1 MVTVLTLLALSVT
14 AQAQVG
20 TNVEDWKK
28 QAKTLLDQGRQTD
41 AVPLLEKIVA
51 AEPQNAEM
59 HYFLGSALLAIA
71 TNTKEAPARA
81 ALRRRA
87 RNTFIRAKE
96 LGVSYPNIDAMIQGL
111 PADGADAAAFSE
123 NQNAESLMKEAEGY
137 FAQGKMD
144 DALASYQKALA
155 VDPKLYH
162 AALFCGDVYAQKQ
175 DYANAEIWYQ
185 KAIAID
191 PFKETAYRYSATPLM
206 KQRKFDEA
214 RDRYIEAYIT
224 EPYNRFTTSGLLQWG
239 QATNTRLGHPKI
251 DIPTSVTFDEKG
263 EAKINLDASALI
275 AGKDDGS
282 FAWISYGATRSTW
295 HKETFAKRY
304 PGQKYRHS
312 LAEEADALRSVI
324 TLATSD
330 KAVKNLSPA
339 LAKLKQLNDQGV
351 LEAYILLAIPDG
363 DIAQDY
369 LAYLKENRDKLRR
382 YVLTFVMSRG

>member
-1 MVTVLTLLALSVT
+1 MVTVLVLIALSVA
-14 AQAQVG
+14 AQGQVG
-20 TNVEDWKK
+20 NVEEWKT
-28 QAKTLLDQGRQTD
+28 QVRTLLNQGRQTE

-51 AEPQNAEM
+51 AEPNNAEM
-59 HYFLGSALLAIA
+59 HYFLGSALLATA
-71 TNTKEAPARA
+71 TNTKDAPARA

-123 NQNAESLMKEAEGY
+123 NQNAENLMKEAEGY

-155 VDPKLYH
+155 ADPKLYH

-185 KAIAID
+185 KAIAIN
-191 PFKETAYRYSATPLM
+191 PLKETAYRYSATPLM
-206 KQRKFDEA
+206 KQGKYDEA

-224 EPYNRFTTSGLLQWG
+224 EPYNKFTTSGLLQWG
-239 QATNTRLGHPKI
+239 QATKTQLGHPKI

-263 EAKINLDASALI
+263 DAKINLDSSALI
-275 AGKDDGS
+275 GGKDDGS
-282 FAWISYGATRSTW
+282 FAWISYGATRSAW
-295 HKETFAKRY
+295 RKETFAKRH
-304 PGQKYRHS
+304 PGQRYRHS

-339 LAKLKQLNDQGV
+339 LTKLKQLNDQGV

-369 LAYLKENRDKLRR
+369 LTYLKENRDKLRH
-382 YVLTFVMSRG
+382 YVLLFVVKRA

>member
-1 MVTVLTLLALSVT
+1 MVTVLILLALSVT

-20 TNVEDWKK
+20 TDVEDWKK
-28 QAKTLLDQGRQTD
+28 QAKTLLDQGRQTE

-59 HYFLGSALLAIA
+59 HYFLGSALLAVA

-96 LGVSYPNIDAMIQGL
+96 LGVRYPNIDAMIQGL

-304 PGQKYRHS
+304 PGQKYRRS
-312 LAEEADALRSVI
+312 LAEEAESLRSVI

-382 YVLTFVMSRG
+382 YVLLFVVTRG

>member
-1 MVTVLTLLALSVT
+1 M
-14 AQAQVG
+14 
-20 TNVEDWKK
+20 
-28 QAKTLLDQGRQTD
+28 
-41 AVPLLEKIVA
+41 LEKIVA
-51 AEPQNAEM
+51 AEPANAEM
-59 HYFLGSALLAIA
+59 HYFLGSALLAVA
-71 TNTKEAPARA
+71 TNTKDVTARA

-96 LGVSYPNIDAMIQGL
+96 LGVGYTNIDAMIQGL
-111 PADGADAAAFSE
+111 PANGADAAAFSE
-123 NQNAESLMKEAEGY
+123 NQTAENLMKEAEGFY
-137 FAQGKMD
+137 AQGKMD

-162 AALFCGDVYAQKQ
+162 AALFCGDVYAQKG

-206 KQRKFDEA
+206 KQEKYSEA

-224 EPYNRFTTSGLLQWG
+224 EPYNKFTAAGLLQWG
-239 QATNTRLGHPKI
+239 EKTKTLLGHPKI

-295 HKETFAKRY
+295 RKETFAKLY
-304 PGQKYRHS
+304 PGQKYRRT

-339 LAKLKQLNDQGV
+339 LTKLKQLNDQGL
-351 LEAYILLAIPDG
+351 LEPYILLAIPDPDG

-382 YVLTFVMSRG
+382 YILLHVMTRG